1 MIEARCFGRSEI
13 VTPAGQV
20 LPTSEL
26 VFAFALYLCVR
37 AGEHVPRTDLVDP
50 LAVALGESARQPG
63 EGVAGGGDR
72 RLVRLD
78 DPI

>member
-13 VTPAGQV
+13 VTPVGQI

-37 AGEHVPRTDLVDP
+37 AGEYVPRTELIELFWPTAAIGDL
-50 LAVALGESARQPG
+50 GR
-63 EGVAGGGDR
+63 
-72 RLVRLD
+72 
-78 DPI
+78 